1 MSPGALADRSRMTL
15 LASRRLIS
23 RALGWPIRFLRLPTL
38 PGRGDRLV
46 IAPQDV
52 RTADPTRAAEIYAGR
67 FAFAGKV
74 VICDGRSPF
83 EMLSPSDDWAA
94 ALHGF
99 GWLRHLRAAESAIT
113 RANGRALVAE
123 WILLQRRWDGPA
135 GRRARTCAT
144 ASRGCRC

>member
-15 LASRRLIS
+15 LAVRRLTS
-23 RALGWPIRFLRLPTL
+23 RALGWPIRFLRVPAL

-83 EMLSPSDDWAA
+83 EMLSPSDEWAA

-99 GWLRHLRAAESAIT
+99 GWLRVRQTACRS
-113 RANGRALVAE
+113 G
-123 WILLQRRWDGPA
+123 QRRNQHHQPDQRHGD
-135 GRRARTCAT
+135 
-144 ASRGCRC
+144 AS